1 MKVVIWAGGLGT
13 RISEE
18 SHLMPK
24 PMIEIGGKPI
34 LWHIMKIY
42 SHYGYNDFIICA
54 GYKKEVIKEFFNNY
68 MVYNHDVTF
77 DFKEKKTIIHD
88 DKIDDWKV
96 TIVDT
101 GLSTGTAGRLKK
113 VQKYIGNEPF
123 LVTYGDAVAD
133 VNIPELVKYHESHG
147 KYATV
152 TTVTLAQTKGV
163 LNVDDNGNILAFRE
177 KEQEDAA
184 LINGGFMV
192 MQPEIFDYINDN
204 ELMDFE
210 LLKELS
216 KEGQVKAYLHE
227 GFWQCMDTQ
236 REKQK
241 LENMCSKGDMPWKLW
256 E

>member
-18 SHLMPK
+18 SHLKPK

-163 LNVDDNGNILAFRE
+163 LNVDEAGNILAFRE

-192 MQPEIFDYINDN
+192 MQPEIFDYIKEDG
-204 ELMDFE
+204 LMDFE

-216 KEGQVKAYLHE
+216 GEGQVKAYLHE

-241 LENMCSKGDMPWKLW
+241 LENMCSRGDMPWKLW
-256 E
+256 D

>member
-18 SHLMPK
+18 SHLKPK

-34 LWHIMKIY
+34 LWHIMKTY
-42 SHYGYNDFIICA
+42 SYYGYKDFVICA
-54 GYKKEVIKEFFNNY
+54 GYKQEVIKEFFNNY
-68 MVYNHDVTF
+68 MVYNYDVTF
-77 DFKEKKTIIHD
+77 DFANNRTELHTKDIS
-88 DKIDDWKV
+88 DWRV
-96 TIVDT
+96 TIADT

-113 VQKYIGNEPF
+113 VRDYIGNETF
-123 LVTYGDAVAD
+123 LITYGDAVAD
-133 VNIPELVKYHESHG
+133 VNIPELVRYHKEHG
-147 KYATV
+147 RMVTV

-163 LNVDDNGNILAFRE
+163 LNVDDNGDILAFRE

-192 MQPEIFDYINDN
+192 MEPAVFDYIRDDAQ
-204 ELMDFE
+204 MDFD
-210 LLKELS
+210 LLKDLAGL
-216 KEGQVKAYLHE
+216 KQVKAYMHD

-241 LENMCSKGDMPWKLW
+241 LEEMCKSGNMPWKVW
-256 E
+256 G

>member
-18 SHLMPK
+18 SHLKPK

-163 LNVDDNGNILAFRE
+163 LNVDDEGNILAFRE

-192 MQPEIFDYINDN
+192 MQPEIFDYIKED

-216 KEGQVKAYLHE
+216 GEGQVKAYLHE

-241 LENMCSKGDMPWKLW
+241 LENMCSRGDMPWKLW
-256 E
+256 D

>member
-18 SHLMPK
+18 SHLKPK

-210 LLKELS
+210 LLKHLS
-216 KEGQVKAYLHE
+216 EKGQVKAYLHE

-241 LENMCSKGDMPWKLW
+241 LENMCNKGDMPWKLW
-256 E
+256 D

>member
-18 SHLMPK
+18 SHLKPK

-163 LNVDDNGNILAFRE
+163 LNVDDEGNILAFRE

>member
-18 SHLMPK
+18 SHLKPK

-163 LNVDDNGNILAFRE
+163 LNVDDEGNILAFRE

-192 MQPEIFDYINDN
+192 MQSEIFDYINDN

>member
-18 SHLMPK
+18 SHLKPK

-192 MQPEIFDYINDN
+192 MQPGIFDYIKEDG
-204 ELMDFE
+204 LMDFE

>member
-18 SHLMPK
+18 SHLKPK

-133 VNIPELVKYHESHG
+133 VNIPELVKYHKEHG

-192 MQPEIFDYINDN
+192 MQPEIFDYIKEDG
-204 ELMDFE
+204 LMDFE

-216 KEGQVKAYLHE
+216 EEGQVKAYIHE

>member
-18 SHLMPK
+18 SHLKPK

-210 LLKELS
+210 LLKQLS
-216 KEGQVKAYLHE
+216 EKGQVKAYLHE

>member
-18 SHLMPK
+18 SHLKPK

-192 MQPEIFDYINDN
+192 MQPEIFDYIDDD

-210 LLKELS
+210 LLKNLS

>member
-18 SHLMPK
+18 SHLKPK

-163 LNVDDNGNILAFRE
+163 LNVDDEGNILAFRE

-192 MQPEIFDYINDN
+192 MQPEIFDYIDDDG
-204 ELMDFE
+204 LMDFE
-210 LLKELS
+210 LLKQLS
-216 KEGQVKAYLHE
+216 EKGQVKAYLHE

-241 LENMCSKGDMPWKLW
+241 LENMCNKGDMPWKLW
-256 E
+256 D

>member
-18 SHLMPK
+18 SHLKPK

-147 KYATV
+147 KFATV

-163 LNVDDNGNILAFRE
+163 LNVDDDGNILAFRE

-184 LINGGFMV
+184 LINGGFMM
-192 MQPEIFDYINDN
+192 MQPDIFNYINDD
-204 ELMDFE
+204 ELMDFD
-210 LLKELS
+210 LLKQLS
-216 KEGQVKAYLHE
+216 EKGQVKAYLHE

-241 LENMCSKGDMPWKLW
+241 LENMCNRGDMPWKLW
-256 E
+256 D

>member
-18 SHLMPK
+18 SHLKPK

>member
-18 SHLMPK
+18 SHLKPK

-192 MQPEIFDYINDN
+192 MQPEIFDYIDDDG
-204 ELMDFE
+204 LMDFE
-210 LLKELS
+210 LLKQLS
-216 KEGQVKAYLHE
+216 EKGQVKAYLHE

>member
-18 SHLMPK
+18 SHLKPK

-42 SHYGYNDFIICA
+42 SYYGYNDFIICA

-77 DFKEKKTIIHD
+77 NFKEKKTIIHD
-88 DKIDDWKV
+88 DKIDAWNV

-133 VNIPELVKYHESHG
+133 VNIPELVRYHKEQG
-147 KYATV
+147 KLATV

-163 LNVDDNGNILAFRE
+163 LNVDANGDILAFRE

-192 MQPEIFDYINDN
+192 MQPEIFDYINDDG
-204 ELMDFE
+204 LMDFE
-210 LLKELS
+210 LLKRLS
-216 KEGQVKAYLHE
+216 EKNQVKAYIHE

-241 LENMCSKGDMPWKLW
+241 LENMCINGNMPWKLW

>member
-18 SHLMPK
+18 SHLKPK

-42 SHYGYNDFIICA
+42 SYYGYNDFIICA

-77 DFKEKKTIIHD
+77 NFKEKKTIIHD
-88 DKIDDWKV
+88 DKIDAWNV

-133 VNIPELVKYHESHG
+133 VNIPELVRYHKEQG
-147 KYATV
+147 KLVTV

-163 LNVDDNGNILAFRE
+163 LNVDANGDILAFRE

-192 MQPEIFDYINDN
+192 MQPEIFDYINDDG
-204 ELMDFE
+204 LMDFE
-210 LLKELS
+210 LLKRLS
-216 KEGQVKAYLHE
+216 EKNQVKAYIHE

-241 LENMCSKGDMPWKLW
+241 LENMCINGNMPWKLW

>member
-18 SHLMPK
+18 SHLKPK

-77 DFKEKKTIIHD
+77 NFKEKKTIIHD
-88 DKIDDWKV
+88 DKMDDWNV

-163 LNVDDNGNILAFRE
+163 LNVDDDGNILAFRE

-192 MQPEIFDYINDN
+192 MQPEIFDYIKEDG
-204 ELMDFE
+204 LMDFE

-216 KEGQVKAYLHE
+216 GEGQVKAYLHD

-241 LENMCSKGDMPWKLW
+241 LENMCSRGDMPWKLW
-256 E
+256 

>member
-18 SHLMPK
+18 SHLKPK

-184 LINGGFMV
+184 LINGGFMM
-192 MQPEIFDYINDN
+192 MQPEIFDYINDD

-210 LLKELS
+210 LLKNLS

>member
-18 SHLMPK
+18 SHLKPK

-77 DFKEKKTIIHD
+77 NFKEKKTIIHD
-88 DKIDDWKV
+88 DKIDDWNV

-147 KYATV
+147 KYVTV

-192 MQPEIFDYINDN
+192 MQPEIFDYINDD

-210 LLKELS
+210 LLKQLS
-216 KEGQVKAYLHE
+216 EKGQVKAYLHE

>member
-18 SHLMPK
+18 SHLKPK

-192 MQPEIFDYINDN
+192 MQPEIFDYIDDDG
-204 ELMDFE
+204 LMDFE
-210 LLKELS
+210 LLKQLS
-216 KEGQVKAYLHE
+216 EKGQVKAYLHE

-241 LENMCSKGDMPWKLW
+241 LENMCNKGDMPWKLW
-256 E
+256 D